1 MEKLIELLKS
11 GRMREFT
18 DRYGSQLK
26 KLALL
31 GILVIIVFAGFL
43 HKADEDE
50 PVLKDS
56 GVSETTEQAAQS
68 EQDGRAAADIYVDI
82 GGAVSTPM
90 LAKLPEGSRVEDAIQ
105 AAGGLTENADVS
117 AINRAEF
124 LNDGDKIYIPE
135 FIEDED
141 GNAVPAAETSAGTAS
156 SDAGS
161 SDAGSSVRVATDGK
175 VNINTADS
183 TQLQTLNGVGPAT
196 AQKIIDYR
204 TMNGRFTSIEDIKNV
219 SGIGDK
225 TFEKLKDCI
234 TT

>member
-56 GVSETTEQAAQS
+56 GVSETTEQAAQA

-141 GNAVPAAETSAGTAS
+141 GNAVPAAEASAGTV
-156 SDAGS
+156 S